1 MLTDRF
7 AEKGRSARA
16 ARRRSPGRMKGIG
29 MRVLLIEDDTA
40 TAQSIEL
47 MLKSEGFNVYTTD
60 LGEEGVDL
68 GKLYDYDI
76 ILLDLNL
83 PDMSGY
89 EVLKSLRVSKVN
101 TPILILSGLA
111 GIEDK
116 VKGLGFG
123 ADDYMTK
130 PFHKD
135 ELVARI
141 HAIVRRSKGHAQSVI
156 QTGDLV
162 VNLDTKTVEVG
173 GQRVHL
179 TGKEYQMLELLSL
192 RKGTTLTKEM
202 FLNHLYGGMDEP
214 ELKII
219 DVFICKLR
227 KKLANASEGR
237 NFIETLV
244 SGGDALFVLVRLAQ
258 HVAAAPHGFDEVA
271 AFGGVRQL
279 LAQLADEDVDD
290 LQLGLVHAAIE
301 MVEEHF
307 LGQRGSLAEREQL
320 QHLVFLAGQVHALA
334 ADFDRLGVEV
344 DDEIAGLDDRLGV
357 PLGTAH
363 DRMDAGNQFVLV
375 EGL

>member
-1 MLTDRF
+1 M
-7 AEKGRSARA
+7 
-16 ARRRSPGRMKGIG
+16 
-29 MRVLLIEDDTA
+29 
-40 TAQSIEL
+40 
-47 MLKSEGFNVYTTD
+47 
-60 LGEEGVDL
+60 
-68 GKLYDYDI
+68 
-76 ILLDLNL
+76 
-83 PDMSGY
+83 
-89 EVLKSLRVSKVN
+89 RVSKVK

-135 ELVARI
+135 ELIARI

-156 QTGDLV
+156 NTGDLV

-227 KKLANASEGR
+227 KKLANASCGQELHRDGVGPRLRAARAERGR
-237 NFIETLV
+237 RANSGLSFLSAPAGMQIQTPPETAGFFH
-244 SGGDALFVLVRLAQ
+244 GGPGCRDLVRVIAFY
-258 HVAAAPHGFDEVA
+258 AGHGRGQKQQDEN
-271 AFGGVRQL
+271 
-279 LAQLADEDVDD
+279 
-290 LQLGLVHAAIE
+290 
-301 MVEEHF
+301 
-307 LGQRGSLAEREQL
+307 
-320 QHLVFLAGQVHALA
+320 A
-334 ADFDRLGVEV
+334 ADNLKCQHRLILWSRSLHQPSIGRRLRS
-344 DDEIAGLDDRLGV
+344 IAARAISIRHLKTPISLII
-357 PLGTAH
+357 
-363 DRMDAGNQFVLV
+363 
-375 EGL
+375 